1 MSEVVKV
8 VVRDVADATSSSASS
23 ASSSAA
29 SAASA
34 STGSA
39 VSTASA
45 AGPSAERVGEL
56 VRSCAA
62 VFLPGAVPREG
73 RVAFWAPEGKL
84 PAGLA
89 GAGAGMGDGSAAD
102 AGGAVAGGGVAGGG
116 DAGALPGATESEI
129 AVVRPH
135 GKGVRTRTVPA
146 LILPVAEAA
155 ALLLRAG
162 PAHPAVACWA
172 AAVRHALHLAARGR
186 LLPGLTGGDLDA
198 WRAGPLDAADVTQLR
213 GIAAALPAEAHAVPL
228 PGSRP
233 LLLHEPFA
241 LVRAFV
247 DAVVDT
253 LPRTPAAAHAVG
265 APFAAREPQRL
276 PGAREWAAEVAAG
289 MDAGVRVSLRLDLQA
304 HEVFERASDEVP
316 DAAPRDRDV
325 PDAAARDHG
334 MLDAAFRDRDVPDAA
349 PRDRDVPDAAPRDRD
364 VPDAAPRHHG
374 LPDATTRH
382 HDLPDAAAPGD
393 RDGGQAGA
401 READGRPRE
410 SMASPAAAVVQ
421 VHSLADPT
429 LVADAAQLW
438 TGADHFGPRARV
450 DTLLAV
456 RRAARVWQP
465 LARLLERPVPDV
477 LPLSEGELYELLGV
491 AATRLGAAG
500 VAVHWP
506 RELTR
511 GLTATAVVRP
521 APGTA
526 ADNFDF
532 FKTEQLLEFRWQ
544 LALGPADGSGDG
556 EGGPLTE
563 AEMDILAEAHR
574 PVVRLRDQWVLVDPE
589 LVRKARK
596 RDLGLLDPVDA
607 LSVAL
612 TGAAEV
618 DGERVEAV
626 PIGALAGLRER
637 LTDDLRPVAP
647 PPALAATLRD
657 YQLRGLAWLDRM
669 TSLGLGGCLADDMGL
684 GKTVTL
690 IALHLHRARP
700 EPTLVVCPASLLGNW
715 QREIE
720 RFAPGVPVRRFH
732 GTGRSLDGDLSGGFV
747 LTTYG
752 TMRTSASELAAL
764 PWGLVVA
771 DEAQHV
777 KNPHA
782 ATAKALRTIPSAA
795 RVALTGTPVEN
806 NLSELWALLDWTT
819 PGLLG
824 PLKAFRARHARLV
837 EGGEDDEAMARL
849 ARLVRPFL
857 LRRKKSDPGI
867 APELP
872 PKTETDHPVTLT
884 REQASLYEAVVRE
897 TLARIEASEGIA
909 RRGLVMK
916 LLMALKQ
923 ICNHPAQYLKDGE
936 IVGRGGVGGRGG
948 RSRSGKLELLDELLD
963 TILAEDGAVLIFTQ
977 YVEMAR
983 ILETHLASRGIGTQ
997 LLHGGT
1003 PVQRRQEMVDRFQ
1016 SGEAPVF
1023 LLSLKAAGTGLNLT
1037 RAGHV
1042 IHYDRWWNP
1051 AVEEQATDRAYRIGQ
1066 TQPVQVHRLITE
1078 GTVEDR
1084 IAELLA
1090 AKQALADAVLG
1101 GGEAALTEL
1110 SDAELADLVSLR
1122 RAS

>member
-1 MSEVVKV
+1 MAVTVE
-8 VVRDVADATSSSASS
+8 AATAGHAS
-23 ASSSAA
+23 
-29 SAASA
+29 
-34 STGSA
+34 
-39 VSTASA
+39 V
-45 AGPSAERVGEL
+45 

-62 VFLPGAVPREG
+62 VFLPAEAPREG
-73 RVAFWAPEGKL
+73 RIAFWR
-84 PAGLA
+84 
-89 GAGAGMGDGSAAD
+89 AD
-102 AGGAVAGGGVAGGG
+102 GG
-116 DAGALPGATESEI
+116 DLPGSGEPADGFGPGEAWTGDRGEI
-129 AVVRPH
+129 VVARRH
-135 GKGVRTRTVPA
+135 GKGARARTVPA
-146 LILPVAEAA
+146 LFLPVAEAVP
-155 ALLLRAG
+155 LLLRAAR
-162 PAHPAVACWA
+162 PHPAAACWGA
-172 AAVRHALHLAARGR
+172 AARHALHLAARGR
-186 LLPGLTGGDLDA
+186 LLPGVTTGDVDA
-198 WRAGPLDAADVTQLR
+198 WRAGPLDESDVAQLR
-213 GIAAALPAEAHAVPL
+213 AIAAALPAEAHAVPL
-228 PGSRP
+228 PGAGP
-233 LLLHEPFA
+233 LLLPEPFA

-247 DAVVDT
+247 DAVVDA
-253 LPRTPAAAHAVG
+253 LPRSPAAAHAVG

-276 PGAREWAAEVAAG
+276 PGARGWAAEVAAG
-289 MDAGVRVSLRLDLQA
+289 VDAGVRVSLRLDLRA
-304 HEVFERASDEVP
+304 HEVFDGADAEGPDQGGGEADRA
-316 DAAPRDRDV
+316 
-325 PDAAARDHG
+325 
-334 MLDAAFRDRDVPDAA
+334 
-349 PRDRDVPDAAPRDRD
+349 
-364 VPDAAPRHHG
+364 
-374 LPDATTRH
+374 
-382 HDLPDAAAPGD
+382 
-393 RDGGQAGA
+393 AGA
-401 READGRPRE
+401 GVSRA
-410 SMASPAAAVVQ
+410 AVTSPAAAVVQ
-421 VHSLADPT
+421 VHSLADPS
-429 LVADAAQLW
+429 LVTDVPRLW
-438 TGADHFGPRARV
+438 AGADHFGPRATV

-456 RRAARVWQP
+456 RRAARVWPP

-477 LPLSEGELYELLGV
+477 LPLSEEELYDLLG
-491 AATRLGAAG
+491 AAAGRLGAAG
-500 VAVHWP
+500 VTVHWP

-532 FKTEQLLEFRWQ
+532 FKTEELLEFRWQ
-544 LALGPADGSGDG
+544 IALGDQAG
-556 EGGPLTE
+556 EPLTE
-563 AEMDILAEAHR
+563 AELDLLAEAHR
-574 PVVRLRDQWVLVDPE
+574 PVVRLRDQWVVVDPD

-612 TGAAEV
+612 TGTAEV
-618 DGERVEAV
+618 DGEQVPAV
-626 PIGALAGLRER
+626 PVGALAGLRER
-637 LTDDLRPVAP
+637 VTGDLGAVAQP
-647 PPALAATLRD
+647 PGLHATLRD

-690 IALHLHRARP
+690 IALHLHRAHP
-700 EPTLVVCPASLLGNW
+700 APTLVVCPASLLGNW

-732 GTGRSLDGDLSGGFV
+732 GQGRTLADLTGGFV
-747 LTTYG
+747 LTTYA
-752 TMRTSASELAAL
+752 TMRTSAADLAAR

-782 ATAKALRTIPSAA
+782 ATAKALRTIPSPA

-837 EGGEDDEAMARL
+837 EGGENAENDEAMVRL

-897 TLARIEASEGIA
+897 TLARIEASKGIA

-923 ICNHPAQYLKDGE
+923 ICNHPAQYLKDGALSTRS
-936 IVGRGGVGGRGG
+936 GRP
-948 RSRSGKLELLDELLD
+948 RSGKLELLDELLD
-963 TILAEDGAVLIFTQ
+963 TILTESESAGAVLIFTQ

-983 ILETHLASRGIGTQ
+983 LLEAHLSTRGVGTQ

-1003 PVQRRQEMVDRFQ
+1003 PVARREEMVDRFQ
-1016 SGEAPVF
+1016 SGEVPVF

-1066 TQPVQVHRLITE
+1066 TRPVQVHRLITE

-1101 GGEAALTEL
+1101 DGGEAALTEL
-1110 SDAELADLVSLR
+1110 SDAELADLVALR
-1122 RAS
+1122 RTA